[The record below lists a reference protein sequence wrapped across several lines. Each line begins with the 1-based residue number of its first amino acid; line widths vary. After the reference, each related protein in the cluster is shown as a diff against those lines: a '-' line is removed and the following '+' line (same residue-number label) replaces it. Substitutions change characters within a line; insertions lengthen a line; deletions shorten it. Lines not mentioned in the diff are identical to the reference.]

1 MANQCVFSF
10 CVKCMRPEVTED
22 VIRDCIGNNMIGEVD
37 SIDIIKKNST
47 LPDDPSKHYMMAFI
61 HMKSWS
67 NSLSDNSVREI
78 FLNKVKSTGVN
89 IVYDE
94 EGHYIV
100 LRENHNPNN
109 NPQRYSELE
118 RYYNESQMY
127 IETLRNE
134 ANVLANDIKH
144 SNIDNYNLLLE
155 YRKRIDDLE
164 KEQHDIK
171 LYNEQL
177 LAHNNTLQEQLG
189 FMTSQYIPTAFPL
202 TDLNPYANSFQPQS
216 DTDTQVSQ
224 TSDKRPSRRSDFIYL
239 N

>member
-1 MANQCVFSF
+1 MTNQCVFSF

-22 VIRDCIGNNMIGEVD
+22 VIRTCIGNNMIGEVD

-47 LPDDPSKHYMMAFI
+47 LPDNPSKHYMMAFI

-109 NPQRYSELE
+109 NSQRYSELE
-118 RYYNESQMY
+118 CYYNESQIY
-127 IETLRNE
+127 IENLLNE
-134 ANVLANDIKH
+134 SERIKH
-144 SNIDNYNLLLE
+144 TTIENYKLLLE
-155 YRKRIDDLE
+155 ARKRIDELE

-189 FMTSQYIPTAFPL
+189 FMTSQYIPTAFPM
-202 TDLNPYANSFQPQS
+202 TVLNPYANSFQPQS

-224 TSDKRPSRRSDFIYL
+224 SSDKRPSRRSDFIYL

>member
-22 VIRDCIGNNMIGEVD
+22 VIRTCIGNNMIGEVD

-47 LPDDPSKHYMMAFI
+47 LPDDPSKNYMMAFI

-67 NSLSDNSVREI
+67 NSLSDNSVREM

-94 EGHYIV
+94 DGHYIV

-118 RYYNESQMY
+118 CYYNESQMY
-127 IETLRNE
+127 IENLRNE
-134 ANVLANDIKH
+134 SERIKH
-144 SNIDNYNLLLE
+144 CTIENYKLLLE
-155 YRKRIDDLE
+155 ARKRIDELE

-189 FMTSQYIPTAFPL
+189 FMTSQYIPTAFPM
-202 TDLNPYANSFQPQS
+202 TVLNPYANSFQPQS

-224 TSDKRPSRRSDFIYL
+224 SSDKRPSRRSDFIYL

>member
-1 MANQCVFSF
+1 
-10 CVKCMRPEVTED
+10 MRPEVTED
-22 VIRDCIGNNMIGEVD
+22 VIRACIGNNMIGEVD

-67 NSLSDNSVREI
+67 NSLSDNSVREM

-127 IETLRNE
+127 IENLRNE
-134 ANVLANDIKH
+134 SERIKH
-144 SNIDNYNLLLE
+144 STLDNYNLLLE
-155 YRKRIDDLE
+155 ARKRIDDLQ
-164 KEQHDIK
+164 KEQHEIK
-171 LYNEQL
+171 LYNEQIE
-177 LAHNNTLQEQLG
+177 AHNNTLQEQLG